1 MTKVEILFSM
11 AIDGENGTVF
21 QTNGSFSNGLI
32 NFIDPEGF
40 SYTVE
45 FEPNSVRIKRIG
57 KTTMDL
63 TFKPKITTEGLLTVD
78 GMTFK
83 FTVMTHVLQIS
94 TDKILINYDMIE
106 SGSVLSHHQMLIKWI
121 HNGRNV
127 KND

>member
-21 QTNGSFSNGLI
+21 QTNGTFSDGLI

-40 SYTVE
+40 AYAVEYT
-45 FEPNSVRIKRIG
+45 STDVRIKRSG

-63 TFKPKITTEGLLTVD
+63 LFIPKQSTESLLGVD

-83 FTVMTHVLQIS
+83 FTVMTNLLQMS
-94 TDKILINYDMIE
+94 SDKILINYDMIE
-106 SGSVLSHHQMLIKWI
+106 SGSVLSHHQMLLKWI